1 MPRTSSDRA
10 LSAETRATKMA
21 AEDMEKV
28 REAFK
33 GAPRFMDQPRSVE
46 TQRIHDLIARSPKAK
61 ELINAGF
68 TQGFAERVARLERD
82 EEPADPLQRLV
93 K

>member
-1 MPRTSSDRA
+1 MARTSSDRA

-21 AEDMEKV
+21 ADDMDKV

-33 GAPRFMDQPRSVE
+33 GEPRFMDQPRSVA
-46 TQRIHDLIARSPKAK
+46 TQRIHELIARSPKAK

-68 TQGFAERVARLERD
+68 TQGFAERVAKIERD
-82 EEPADPLQRLV
+82 DEPSDPLQRLV